1 VRSTSSSSYRV
12 RNDPVLS
19 ELAHYHSEHA
29 GSLDA
34 AHATYIIGGEP
45 CISYLD
51 SVRDADEMTV
61 DHEGTD
67 DGSGSEDVLETKITL
82 ISEAD
87 LESTTS
93 FPFAR
98 VFLLSLFPFP
108 TLPLASKEQ
117 YTRIHFVHIYSLSPS
132 PIHEPAL
139 LCEPA
144 KCLRE
149 EGKSLGAGFTVA
161 LGRITGPDW
170 HIKVHGFRAP
180 SHSKF

>member
-67 DGSGSEDVLETKITL
+67 DGSASEDVPETKITL
-82 ISEAD
+82 IGEAD

-93 FPFAR
+93 LPFAR
-98 VFLLSLFPFP
+98 VLLFESFPFP
-108 TLPLASKEQ
+108 HT
-117 YTRIHFVHIYSLSPS
+117 SPS
-132 PIHEPAL
+132 LEGAIYTHS
-139 LCEPA
+139 LCPY
-144 KCLRE
+144 LQ
-149 EGKSLGAGFTVA
+149 SFPFT
-161 LGRITGPDW
+161 
-170 HIKVHGFRAP
+170 
-180 SHSKF
+180 HSRTSPFV